1 MGLHATD
8 GPDAHAEAVATVE
21 RALDRGVTFFDT
33 ADVYG
38 PHVNEE
44 LVGDALRA
52 HRDEVVIATK
62 FGNVIDPD
70 APGGRRV
77 DGRPEYVRQAVEGSL
92 RRLGVDHIDLY
103 YQHRVDPDV
112 PIEDT
117 VGALAELVEAGTVR
131 YIGLSEAG
139 PGTIRR
145 AHAVHP
151 VTAIQTEWSLW
162 SRDIEDEVVPVARE
176 LGIGLVPYS
185 PLGRG
190 ALTGAYRTL
199 ADVPE
204 ARRAPPAV
212 PPRGVRGQPRP
223 GGRRG
228 GAWRPAAASRR
239 ARSLWR
245 GSTVGATTSCR
256 SRGPSAGRRSTRTS
270 TPSASSSRRTS
281 GPGSTAWPGASSAPG
296 RCAPRRSAAR
306 RPRRPLPPT
315 RDARSASPPPAR
327 PGAGGSGACARTC
340 AGTVD
345 RSPRPWSWPWPA
357 RAWWP

>member
-1 MGLHATD
+1 MGGATAPTTGDRVPLGTRPLGGQGLIVSDQGLGCMGLHATD

-38 PHVNEE
+38 PHVNEK
-44 LVGDALRA
+44 LVGDALRT

-62 FGNVIDPD
+62 FGNVVDPD

-92 RRLGVDHIDLY
+92 RRLGVDHVDLY

-117 VGALAELVEAGTVR
+117 VGAVAELVAAGTVR

-176 LGIGLVPYS
+176 LGVGLVPYS

-199 ADVPE
+199 TDVP
-204 ARRAPPAV
+204 
-212 PPRGVRGQPRP
+212 
-223 GGRRG
+223 
-228 GAWRPAAASRR
+228 
-239 ARSLWR
+239 
-245 GSTVGATTSCR
+245 
-256 SRGPSAGRRSTRTS
+256 
-270 TPSASSSRRTS
+270 
-281 GPGSTAWPGASSAPG
+281 
-296 RCAPRRSAAR
+296 AAR
-306 RPRRPLPPT
+306 RGHPRFRPEAFEANRALVAVVEEVAAGRGVT
-315 RDARSASPPPAR
+315 
-327 PGAGGSGACARTC
+327 PGQVALA
-340 AGTVD
+340 
-345 RSPRPWSWPWPA
+345 
-357 RAWWP
+357 